1 MKLEEIKNKGT
12 LKSIALT
19 GITEEELEQIKDKK
33 ELAAYFKRKNK
44 DRYNKKNKEYFK
56 SYYEKNKE
64 KLTEYSRT
72 YKREKRLEK
81 SITKIILSM

>member
-1 MKLEEIKNKGT
+1 MKRDEIKNKGT
-12 LKSIALT
+12 LKSIELT
-19 GITEEELEQIKDKK
+19 GITDEELEQIKDKK
-33 ELAAYFKRKNK
+33 ELSLYFKRKNK

-56 SYYEKNKE
+56 SYYEKNRE

-81 SITKIILSM
+81 SITNIILTM

>member
-81 SITKIILSM
+81 SITTIILSM